1 MVGMLGVFV
10 VVEKRHVLVVHAVTL
25 EDSINALRPVFV
37 LRRAV
42 VAEEGVAVDE
52 AHHTV
57 SMTGHVTFLGGN
69 DDDFRFEK
77 VGKFCQQ
84 LLLVAVRVFCEDAV
98 GNDGTVAT

>member
-57 SMTGHVTFLGGN
+57 SMTSHVTFLGG
-69 DDDFRFEK
+69 DEDDFSFEQ
-77 VGKFCQQ
+77 VGQF
-84 LLLVAVRVFCEDAV
+84 R
-98 GNDGTVAT
+98 GRGSP

>member
-1 MVGMLGVFV
+1 MVGM
-10 VVEKRHVLVVHAVTL
+10 VHAVTL

-52 AHHTV
+52 THHAIG
-57 SMTGHVTFLGGN
+57 MAGHVTFLGGN
-69 DDDFRFEK
+69 DDDFRFEE

-84 LLLVAVRVFCEDAV
+84 LLLVAVRVFHEDAV
-98 GNDGTVAT
+98 GNDGTVFT